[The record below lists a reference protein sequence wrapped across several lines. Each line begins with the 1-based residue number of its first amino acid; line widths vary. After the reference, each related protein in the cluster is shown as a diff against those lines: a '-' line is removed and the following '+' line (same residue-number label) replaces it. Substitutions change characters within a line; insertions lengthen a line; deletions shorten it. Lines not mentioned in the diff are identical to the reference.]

1 MGAEVRKGPAMQ
13 GGPGRVRGGTR
24 LCAPLIL
31 APDADINEVVSFYLL
46 EPSAP
51 CITIASR
58 RLYALAAFYVYDLLR
73 SCGPGSSITCE
84 VLAAILRSSIRMRED
99 TAERIMGALLD
110 AGLLAECEPEVDAW

>member
-1 MGAEVRKGPAMQ
+1 MCREKERPAMQ
-13 GGPGRVRGGTR
+13 SGPGRVRGGTR

-51 CITIASR
+51 CFTIASR
-58 RLYALAAFYVYDLLR
+58 RLYALAAFYVYDLLH
-73 SCGPGSSITCE
+73 SHGHGSSITCE

-99 TAERIMGALLD
+99 TAERVIYALVD
-110 AGLLAECEPEVDAW
+110 AGLLAECEPEVGAW